1 MCLMSDVEVEVSE
14 GGQEQPQ
21 ENPGE
26 EIDDVNHHMRQK
38 KVFSFVLNNLLVFF
52 KRSQIFTWKKIMN
65 A

>member
-1 MCLMSDVEVEVSE
+1 MCFMSDVEVEVSE

-26 EIDDVNHHMRQK
+26 EIDDINHHMCQK
-38 KVFSFVLNNLLVFF
+38 KVFSFVLNNSLICF
-52 KRSQIFTWKKIMN
+52 KRSQILTWKKIMN